1 MFYCSYNSKTRAVE
15 GKKHVVRDSEFRPN
29 EKTMLLYLLPFST
42 SGDENARPEPK
53 KWVHKKPVDIGTSIP
68 VFVLDGDF
76 EIYCEE
82 EGRYLSPR
90 EVEAKGYFMNHGEI
104 MYVESFTYGPFHG
117 WEEHEGEFEVYM
129 PLGGGGWMR
138 VRTKTTERKP
148 SLIEIIKKYGGR
160 CEEDSV
166 ACLAEVRAALAAGAD
181 VNEVDNPGFSPL
193 HIALLQGLQAVVPLL
208 LEAGADIEAKCD
220 NSWRPLHWACIPG
233 EEETAQLLLK
243 AGADIE
249 ARDGELG
256 MTPLALAALGG
267 NGKIVQM
274 LLEAGADIEA
284 RDEYETSPL
293 ALAARRGKAETV
305 QILLKAG
312 ANIEARDENE
322 HTPLIRAVDGPVL
335 GRDSRERQE
344 KTVQLLLEAGADVNV
359 VDCEGRSLLELAGRR
374 YRKESA
380 MIKMLEEA
388 VQKKNRHET

>member
-15 GKKHVVRDSEFRPN
+15 GKKHVVRDSEFHPD
-29 EKTMLLYLLPFST
+29 EKTMLLHLTPFSAWR
-42 SGDENARPEPK
+42 DENARPEQK
-53 KWVHKKPVDIGTSIP
+53 KWVHKRTVDIGTSFP

-76 EIYCEE
+76 EIWCEE

-90 EVEAKGYFMNHGEI
+90 EVEAKGYFMNHAKIMEI
-104 MYVESFTYGPFHG
+104 ESFPYASFRG

-148 SLIEIIKKYGGR
+148 SLIEIIWKYDGSY
-160 CEEDSV
+160 EEDRI

-208 LEAGADIEAKCD
+208 LEAGADIEAKYD
-220 NSWRPLHWACIPG
+220 NSCTPLHMACILG
-233 EEETAQLLLK
+233 KVESAQHLLK

-249 ARDGELG
+249 ARGEYG
-256 MTPLALAALGG
+256 TTPLALAAMQ
-267 NGKIVQM
+267 GKAEIVQL

-284 RDEYETSPL
+284 RDEYGKSPL
-293 ALAARRGKAETV
+293 ASAARKGKAEIV

-335 GRDSRERQE
+335 GRDSRESQE

-388 VQKKNRHET
+388 IQKKNRHET